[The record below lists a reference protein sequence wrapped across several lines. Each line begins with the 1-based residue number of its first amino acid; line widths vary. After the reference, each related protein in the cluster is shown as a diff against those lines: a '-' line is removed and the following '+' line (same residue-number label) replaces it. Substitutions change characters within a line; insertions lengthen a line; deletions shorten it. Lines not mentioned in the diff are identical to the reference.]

1 MRKRKRKKRIQNG
14 LIIRLIDVVFILL
27 FGFIS
32 ISEVDRRSQIKL
44 AVSQAVE
51 KNLPDR
57 EAVVFVGV
65 LPEGKYLV
73 ENETNALDS
82 LNALIAYFQEK
93 RMQLEEKNIK
103 MRVRIR
109 ASRDAAVKYTF
120 PIVNVCNEMQL
131 PVGMDV
137 LKGGKR

>member
-1 MRKRKRKKRIQNG
+1 MMKRRKKKRVQSG

-27 FGFIS
+27 FGFIA

-44 AVSQAVE
+44 AISKAVE

-73 ENETNALDS
+73 ENESDVLDS
-82 LNALIAYFQEK
+82 LNALIAYFKEK
-93 RMQLEEKNIK
+93 RLQLEAKNIK

-109 ASRDAAVKYTF
+109 ASRDGAVKYTF

-137 LKGGKR
+137 LKGGK

>member
-1 MRKRKRKKRIQNG
+1 MKRRKKKRMQSG

-27 FGFIS
+27 FGFIA

-44 AVSQAVE
+44 AISKAVE
-51 KNLPDR
+51 KNLPDQ

-73 ENETNALDS
+73 ENETDVLDS
-82 LNALIAYFQEK
+82 LNELIAYFQEK
-93 RMQLEEKNIK
+93 RLQLEKKKIK

-109 ASRDAAVKYTF
+109 ASRNAAVKYTF
-120 PIVNVCNEMQL
+120 PIVNACNEMQV

-137 LKGGKR
+137 LKGGK